1 MSCVKTVAKGPPA
14 AFTRSL
20 LQAMCGGEMGEKQS
34 KTEGKVG
41 LGEGLFVRFSI
52 ISFIFSFLLGRK
64 LQRWRVDTEKL
75 GNECNWGA

>member
-1 MSCVKTVAKGPPA
+1 MAKGPPT

-52 ISFIFSFLLGRK
+52 ISFIFSFLLGRR
-64 LQRWRVDTEKL
+64 LQGWRVDRK
-75 GNECNWGA
+75 NWEMNAIGVHDVKPK